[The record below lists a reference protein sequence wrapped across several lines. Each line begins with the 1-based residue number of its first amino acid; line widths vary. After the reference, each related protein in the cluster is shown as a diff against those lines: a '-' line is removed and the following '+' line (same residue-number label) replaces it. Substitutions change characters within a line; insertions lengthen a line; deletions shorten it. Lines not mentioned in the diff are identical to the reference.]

1 MLPSSLKFLVVE
13 DLVSDS
19 FLIQRQ
25 LNKLCDN
32 AEIRFADSQ
41 LALTNALKKYM
52 PDFIISDFSL
62 SGFDGFDVIRMVKD
76 HDPNLIILI
85 ISGSLNNDEKVAQ
98 LLMEGASGFFL
109 KDPINELPEKL
120 RPVLEKL
127 YIEKQEQLEKL
138 DHQRKKDAALDEVA
152 SFLREFDSSREDADE
167 DTILQT
173 MQKSI
178 LRLFPN
184 YGSKQ

>member
-32 AEIRFADSQ
+32 AEIRFADSE

-52 PDFIISDFSL
+52 PDFILSDFNL
-62 SGFDGFDVIRMVKD
+62 NGFDGFDVIRMVKD

-85 ISGSLNNDEKVAQ
+85 ISGNLNNDEKVAK

-109 KDPINELPEKL
+109 KDPMNELPEKL
-120 RPVLEKL
+120 RPVLQKL
-127 YIEKQEQLEKL
+127 YVEKQEQLEKL

-152 SFLREFDSSREDADE
+152 SFLREFDSSN
-167 DTILQT
+167 DTINKDSILKT

-178 LRLFPN
+178 IRLFPN
-184 YGSKQ
+184 HGSK